1 MLYFDFINPYLWYIT
16 IIILYFTSV
25 FFIFL
30 RKDFITRNQNYIRV
44 FIMVLLIWSQLARYG
59 FSIIRDGFNP
69 EIYFPFFICRIS
81 SLVLT
86 YYFITKDRKVESFLF
101 YWGILGVAGVL
112 YPNGPISNIA
122 NLTETFYIDHVLLAL
137 TPFYLV
143 VIEGFKPNKTNLR
156 QTTLLMMI
164 LLLLFIPINEY
175 FGTDYFYTKDQS
187 VFRVLFPKISD
198 TIFGVNIHL
207 SSILYVIAHTLCA
220 YCFFNLEYRLLH
232 RYKTEV

>member
-122 NLTETFYIDHVLLAL
+122 NLTETFYIDHV
-137 TPFYLV
+137 
-143 VIEGFKPNKTNLR
+143 
-156 QTTLLMMI
+156 
-164 LLLLFIPINEY
+164 
-175 FGTDYFYTKDQS
+175 
-187 VFRVLFPKISD
+187 
-198 TIFGVNIHL
+198 
-207 SSILYVIAHTLCA
+207 
-220 YCFFNLEYRLLH
+220 
-232 RYKTEV
+232 